1 MELED
6 CARSPPSFFTPVGGW
21 YGLDWHRAAVNQPG
35 RAAVQRYFT
44 PTYPKIVL
52 EVLGVLPIYK
62 CSSCGVVFVEW
73 TVGEERGTPWF
84 FIQKAFRGEFA
95 TTIRATLLCP
105 RCGENNGTVVWLAGS
120 PLSVLNMNV
129 KASVLAVMGLTSD
142 DAQDSGKVAAR
153 AKEMYPNEEV
163 VTFASVE
170 LSKQVNLVEEGNA
183 NPNEEEV

>member
-1 MELED
+1 LL
-6 CARSPPSFFTPVGGW
+6 FTQIGGW
-21 YGLDWHRAAVNQPG
+21 YRLKVSPYGLDRHWAAVSQPS
-35 RAAVQRYFT
+35 RDTVQRYFT
-44 PTYPKIVL
+44 PAYPKIVL
-52 EVLGVLPIYK
+52 EVLNMLPIYK
-62 CSSCGVVFVEW
+62 CASCGVVFVEW

-105 RCGENNGTVVWLAGS
+105 RCGENNGTVIWLAGS

-129 KASVLAVMGLTSD
+129 KASVLAVMGLTND
-142 DAQDSGKVAAR
+142 DAQDSDKVAAR

-170 LSKQVNLVEEGNA
+170 SDKRVNLAEEDDA